1 MICLRPEA
9 EAFAVAVVSYGMPW
23 VRDGIFFF
31 GVEAEIEIERSVE
44 REGFHYFSSQADR
57 RAWLDSW
64 MMMTMIDDVDCS
76 AAGRRPR
83 VPPHE
88 LLSFRC
94 YCCLVS

>member
-44 REGFHYFSSQADR
+44 RG
-57 RAWLDSW
+57 AWG
-64 MMMTMIDDVDCS
+64 V
-76 AAGRRPR
+76 
-83 VPPHE
+83 
-88 LLSFRC
+88 SF
-94 YCCLVS
+94 LVASR